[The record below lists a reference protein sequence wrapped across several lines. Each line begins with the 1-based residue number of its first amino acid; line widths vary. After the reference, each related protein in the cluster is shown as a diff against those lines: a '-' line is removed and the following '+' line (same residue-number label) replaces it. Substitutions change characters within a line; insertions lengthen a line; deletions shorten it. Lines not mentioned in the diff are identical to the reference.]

1 MITFEEIGIDGP
13 ILKAIK
19 ELGFETP
26 MPIQEKVI
34 PQLMQENCRD
44 IVGLAQTGTGKT
56 AAFGLPIIEKVDTSL
71 NKVQFLILSPTRE
84 LCVQISEDL
93 TSYAKYKSEIKITAI
108 FGGASID
115 KQIQKI
121 QRGVHIISATPGRL
135 LDLINRRVVDLS
147 KVKTVI
153 LDEADEMLNMG
164 FRDDLEAIL
173 SETPKA
179 KNTLLFSATMPNEVL
194 HIANEYMVNPL
205 EISCGKKNVG
215 AENIEHF
222 CYMVHAKDRYLAL
235 KRIVDYYPGI
245 YGIVFCRTRKET
257 QEVAD
262 QLMQDGYNAD
272 SLHGDLSQAQ
282 RDLVM
287 NKFRIKHITILVATD
302 VAARGIDVDSLT
314 HIINYNLPD
323 ELEIYTHR
331 SGRTGRAGKKGIS
344 IIIANLK
351 ERGKITQIERQI
363 NKKFVFANVP
373 VGKDICEKQLF
384 HVIDRMEKVEVD
396 YSQIDP
402 YLPEIFRK
410 LEWLDYEE
418 LVKKFVSVE
427 FNRFLDYYK
436 NAQDLNMPTENRRKG
451 KRSDSDTGFQR
462 FFINLGRT
470 DDLKPTTL
478 IGLINDFTGIR
489 DIEIGEIEIL
499 QNYSFFEVDSS
510 YADTVIESFKD
521 KKLKKRAINLE
532 ISESV
537 RRGRSQSDRR
547 SSDRP
552 ERRSSDRR
560 SSDRPER
567 RNYDRSETKSS
578 DRPERKSYDRSE
590 SRSSDRPERR
600 NSENSESR
608 TSDRPERKSSDRS
621 ESRSTD
627 RPEKRNYERSDR
639 TRSDRPEKRDFERSE
654 RSSKFETK
662 RDDSSRDRFEKKP
675 DGRSKRSFDDDT
687 KKERGSESES
697 SRSFRKDDGDK
708 PKRSFRDKKSSSR
721 FDSPAKRRR

>member
-84 LCVQISEDL
+84 LCLQICEDL

-147 KVKTVI
+147 KVRTVI

-173 SETPKA
+173 RETPKT

-194 HIANEYMVNPL
+194 HIANSYMNNPL
-205 EISCGKKNVG
+205 EISIGRKNVG
-215 AENIEHF
+215 AENIEHI
-222 CYMVHAKDRYLAL
+222 CYIVHAKDRYLAL
-235 KRIVDYYPGI
+235 KRIVDFYPGI

-344 IIIANLK
+344 IMIANLK
-351 ERGKITQIERQI
+351 EKGKIFQIEKQI

-436 NAQDLNMPTENRRKG
+436 NAPDLNKPSEAKRTKG
-451 KRSDSDTGFQR
+451 GRNDSDTGFTR

-499 QNYSFFEVDSS
+499 QNYSFFEVDAS
-510 YADTVIESFKD
+510 YAETVATAFKD
-521 KKLKKRAINLE
+521 KMLKKRTINLE

-537 RRGRSQSDRR
+537 RRGRSGSSDRR
-547 SSDRP
+547 NSDRPVRRNSDRSDRRGSDRPERKSYDRSDRSSSDRP
-552 ERRSSDRR
+552 ERKSY
-560 SSDRPER
+560 DRPER
-567 RNYDRSETKSS
+567 SSS
-578 DRPERKSYDRSE
+578 DRPERKSYDRSD
-590 SRSSDRPERR
+590 RSGSDRPVKR
-600 NSENSESR
+600 
-608 TSDRPERKSSDRS
+608 DYDRS
-621 ESRSTD
+621 E
-627 RPEKRNYERSDR
+627 RPKKDE
-639 TRSDRPEKRDFERSE
+639 
-654 RSSKFETK
+654 
-662 RDDSSRDRFEKKP
+662 SSRDKFEKKP
-675 DGRSKRSFDDDT
+675 ES
-687 KKERGSESES
+687 RGSEGEFAK
-697 SRSFRKDDGDK
+697 SFKKEDGDK

-721 FDSPAKRRR
+721 FDSPAKRKR